1 MRSLVTLACASC
13 AFATAAIAQDV
24 MKPGPEHARIGYF
37 AGTWQMTG
45 EVKASPMGPGGAMS
59 ATESCEWFQ
68 GGFQMV
74 CRGDVSGPRGPA
86 KTGSVWTYD
95 TVLKSYTFFGY
106 NSYGES
112 FYVLGG
118 VDGKVWTWNA
128 EMPME
133 GGGNMKLRAII
144 TEESP
149 TAYTFRFEGSPDG
162 TTWMLFEEGRATKRG
177 ATR

>member
-1 MRSLVTLACASC
+1 MNRLLTLALALS
-13 AFATAAIAQDV
+13 AVATAASAQEM

-45 EVKASPMGPGGAMS
+45 EAKASPMGPAGAVS

-68 GGFQMV
+68 GGFQLV
-74 CRGDVSGPRGPA
+74 CRGDVTGPRGPA

-95 TVLKSYTFFGY
+95 PVLQSYTFFGY

-112 FYVLGG
+112 FYVLGK

-128 EMPME
+128 EMPMD
-133 GGGNMKLRAII
+133 GGGSMRLRAII

-149 TAYTFRFEGSPDG
+149 TAYTFRFEGSADG
-162 TTWMLFEEGRATKRG
+162 TSWMTFEEGRATKRSG
-177 ATR
+177 MR